1 MATYSTALV
10 QKSGHLKCYLAFK
23 LPSTICNSRQ
33 LQTMSLKMLVPVNQ
47 TQKIKSARLISSAMD
62 YNSIPTENTTDVS
75 QMKTKTTHVKSMD
88 LDAKSSLKFKCPH
101 CQFLDA
107 DKDSVKRHIVSEHK
121 LKPFGCPHC
130 NEGFTNMKT
139 MNKHI
144 QDTHPN
150 EKRVK
155 EPYAQI
161 ITNETEPKKK
171 QSKKKKPITENVP
184 KTPKSKQISSESSKS
199 TEKENS
205 HSFLT
210 PNNEIVINQ
219 SKPLEVQHSTKVTTT
234 SEKLHLSSKTCS
246 GNESKTEL
254 NLKPTPTYNL
264 RDAITDFTGQNML
277 KAIDV
282 YYPMKSASISGSLED
297 SKYHSYPYRNFTKLL
312 TQTDQHL
319 SQERII
325 PSIYSSKYM
334 DVLYPMKF
342 VQFSGSLDDAQYLL
356 KPYQNFQKLATEQKI
371 PVSIDK
377 VEQNGE
383 ASEDSK
389 QHSFESKTQL
399 KPEET
404 KAQLIS
410 ELHDQRNTN
419 TSINPKNSDNLQIK
433 VKEVLKEDGMINQ
446 SYQSSEKE
454 KQSSKVHARIESNDH
469 VVEKII
475 KFITNI
481 IKKITK

>member
-1 MATYSTALV
+1 M
-10 QKSGHLKCYLAFK
+10 KS
-23 LPSTICNSRQ
+23 
-33 LQTMSLKMLVPVNQ
+33 V
-47 TQKIKSARLISSAMD
+47 RLISSAQ
-62 YNSIPTENTTDVS
+62 I
-75 QMKTKTTHVKSMD
+75 KTKTTYVKSID
-88 LDAKSSLKFKCPH
+88 IDAKSSVKFKCPH

-107 DKDSVKRHIVSEHK
+107 YKDGVKRHIVSEHK

-161 ITNETEPKKK
+161 VTNETEPKKK
-171 QSKKKKPITENVP
+171 QSKKKQPITKNVQ

-199 TEKENS
+199 TEKESS
-205 HSFLT
+205 HGFFK
-210 PNNEIVINQ
+210 PNNEIITNQ

-264 RDAITDFTGQNML
+264 RDAITDFTGLNML

-282 YYPMKSASISGSLED
+282 YFPMKSASISGSLED

-312 TQTDQHL
+312 TQTDPHL

-334 DVLYPMKF
+334 AHWTMHNTYSSHTKTFRNLPLNKKF
-342 VQFSGSLDDAQYLL
+342 
-356 KPYQNFQKLATEQKI
+356 
-371 PVSIDK
+371 
-377 VEQNGE
+377 
-383 ASEDSK
+383 
-389 QHSFESKTQL
+389 
-399 KPEET
+399 
-404 KAQLIS
+404 
-410 ELHDQRNTN
+410 
-419 TSINPKNSDNLQIK
+419 
-433 VKEVLKEDGMINQ
+433 Q
-446 SYQSSEKE
+446 SPS
-454 KQSSKVHARIESNDH
+454 
-469 VVEKII
+469 
-475 KFITNI
+475 
-481 IKKITK
+481 